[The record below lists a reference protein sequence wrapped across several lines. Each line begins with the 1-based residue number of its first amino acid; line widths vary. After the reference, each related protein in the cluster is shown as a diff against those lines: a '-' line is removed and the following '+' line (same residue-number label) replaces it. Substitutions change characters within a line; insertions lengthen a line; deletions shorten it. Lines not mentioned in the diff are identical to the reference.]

1 MKYNF
6 DEVIERKNTN
16 SKKWNSCYYKET
28 FNGNTDL
35 LPLWVADMDFKVS
48 DGIQN
53 RLKKLIEHG
62 IYGYSG
68 LGDEYYNAIIEWNKK
83 RNNWNVDKD
92 SIVYTA
98 GVVPALNYIIQT
110 FTKEGDK
117 IIIQTPVYH
126 PFKNSILNHKRVVI
140 ENPLIKKGNN
150 YYEINFEDFE
160 NKIKNND
167 VKMFILCSPHNP
179 IGRVW
184 KKDELQK
191 LANICEKYNL
201 LVMADE
207 IHSDIIFKNH
217 KHVPFATVASEN
229 LLKKTIIS
237 NAVSKTFNLAG
248 LQVSNIIIPDKE
260 LRDAYKNTLNLY
272 NINTPN
278 VFAIEAVKGAYLD
291 SDDWYFEMLEYIER
305 NADFAEQFL
314 KEKLPKVVY
323 RKPEGTYLGW
333 IDFNTYNLSNDEM
346 IKVFENDIKVGIDY
360 GQWFGE
366 KGSGFIRINFA
377 CPRKI
382 LEEALNRIYNYFK
395 NR

>member
-140 ENPLIKKGNN
+140 ENPLIKRENN
-150 YYEINFEDFE
+150 YYEIDFEDFE

-184 KKDELQK
+184 RKDELQK
-191 LANICEKYNL
+191 LSDICEKYNL

-217 KHVPFATVASEN
+217 KHVPFATVASEK

-248 LQVSNIIIPDKE
+248 LQVSNIIIPNKE

-278 VFAIEAVKGAYLD
+278 VFAIEAVKGAYLE
-291 SDDWYFEMLEYIER
+291 SDDWYFEMLEYIEK
-305 NADFAEQFL
+305 NTDFAEEFL

-333 IDFNTYNLSNDEM
+333 IDFNAYNLSNDEM
-346 IKVFENDIKVGIDY
+346 IQIFENDIKVGIDY
-360 GQWFGE
+360 GHWFGE
-366 KGSGFIRINFA
+366 EGSGFIRINFA

-382 LEEALNRIYNYFK
+382 LEEALNRIYDYFK
-395 NR
+395 DR

>member
-140 ENPLIKKGNN
+140 ENPLIKRENN
-150 YYEINFEDFE
+150 YYEIDFEDFE

-184 KKDELQK
+184 RKDELQK
-191 LANICEKYNL
+191 LADICEKYNL

-217 KHVPFATVASEN
+217 KHVPFATVASEK

-248 LQVSNIIIPDKE
+248 LQVSNIIIPNKE

-278 VFAIEAVKGAYLD
+278 VFAIEAVKGAYLE
-291 SDDWYFEMLEYIER
+291 SDDWYFEMLEYIEK
-305 NADFAEQFL
+305 NTDFAEEFL

-333 IDFNTYNLSNDEM
+333 IDFNAYNLSNDEM
-346 IKVFENDIKVGIDY
+346 IQIFENDIKVGIDY
-360 GQWFGE
+360 GHWFGE

-382 LEEALNRIYNYFK
+382 LEEALNRIYDYFK
-395 NR
+395 DR

>member
-6 DEVIERKNTN
+6 DEIIKRENTN
-16 SKKWNSCYYKET
+16 SKKWNSFYYKET

-83 RNNWNVDKD
+83 RNNWNIDKD

-140 ENPLIKKGNN
+140 ENPLIKKENN
-150 YYEINFEDFE
+150 YYEIDFEDFE
-160 NKIKNND
+160 SKIKNND

-217 KHVPFATVASEN
+217 KHIPFATVASEK

-248 LQVSNIIIPDKE
+248 LQVSNIIIPNKE
-260 LRDAYKNTLNLY
+260 LRDTYKNTLNLY

-291 SDDWYFEMLEYIER
+291 SDDWYFEMLEYIEK
-305 NADFAEQFL
+305 NADFAEEFL

-333 IDFNTYNLSNDEM
+333 IDFNAYNLSNDEM
-346 IKVFENDIKVGIDY
+346 IQIFENDIKVGIDY
-360 GQWFGE
+360 GHWFGE

-382 LEEALNRIYNYFK
+382 LEEALNRMYNYFK
-395 NR
+395 DR

>member
-140 ENPLIKKGNN
+140 ENPLIKRENN
-150 YYEINFEDFE
+150 YYEIDFEDFE

-184 KKDELQK
+184 RKDELQK
-191 LANICEKYNL
+191 LTDICEKYNL

-217 KHVPFATVASEN
+217 KHVPFATVASEK

-248 LQVSNIIIPDKE
+248 LQVSNIIIPNKE

-278 VFAIEAVKGAYLD
+278 VFAIEAVKGAYLE
-291 SDDWYFEMLEYIER
+291 SDDWYFEMLEYIEK
-305 NADFAEQFL
+305 NTDFAEEFL

-333 IDFNTYNLSNDEM
+333 IDFSAYNLSNDEM
-346 IKVFENDIKVGIDY
+346 IQIFENDIKVGIDY
-360 GQWFGE
+360 GHWFGE

-382 LEEALNRIYNYFK
+382 LEEALNRIYDYFK
-395 NR
+395 DR

>member
-140 ENPLIKKGNN
+140 ENPLIKRENN
-150 YYEINFEDFE
+150 YYEIDFEDFE

-184 KKDELQK
+184 RKDELQK
-191 LANICEKYNL
+191 LSDICEKYNL

-217 KHVPFATVASEN
+217 KHVPFATVASEK

-248 LQVSNIIIPDKE
+248 LQVSNIIIPNKE

-278 VFAIEAVKGAYLD
+278 VFAIEAVKGAYLE
-291 SDDWYFEMLEYIER
+291 SDDWYFEMLEYIEK
-305 NADFAEQFL
+305 NTDFAEEFL

-333 IDFNTYNLSNDEM
+333 IDFNAYNLSNDEM
-346 IKVFENDIKVGIDY
+346 IQIFENDIKVGIDY
-360 GQWFGE
+360 GHWFGE

-382 LEEALNRIYNYFK
+382 LEEALNRIYDYFK
-395 NR
+395 DR